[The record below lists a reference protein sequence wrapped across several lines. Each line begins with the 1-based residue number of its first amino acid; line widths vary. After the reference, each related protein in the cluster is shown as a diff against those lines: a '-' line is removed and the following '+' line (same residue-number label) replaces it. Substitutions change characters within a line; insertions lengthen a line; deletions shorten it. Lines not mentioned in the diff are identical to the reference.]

1 MLRNLAFMGCEMCRN
16 FFTKLP
22 IATLRATLGLNASQL
37 QPIINQVATV
47 QQSNPSLDLE
57 CMQAW

>member
-1 MLRNLAFMGCEMCRN
+1 MALMECDMCRN

-22 IATLRATLGLNASQL
+22 LATLRATLGLNDSQL
-37 QPIINQVATV
+37 QSIINQVATV

-57 CMQAW
+57 CLQAW